1 MQITDNFRISK
12 SHWYGKL
19 PRLWQRTIVDIGIK
33 LGFIHR
39 YGKLQVVV
47 THPDGSKSTTY
58 GYNILTDV
66 GLKHLGD
73 ILTGA
78 EATNLDIGFIEPGS
92 GTTAPTISDTDTE
105 TPLTTADR
113 LAVTLQSRGTV
124 SPFEITIEGFVNST
138 KYTRPQTI
146 NELAIF
152 FTPDETGDL
161 FARGVLGTGI
171 TLNAG
176 DTATLT
182 YAFIW
187 R

>member
-1 MQITDNFRISK
+1 MNITDNFRISK

-19 PRLWQRTIVDIGIK
+19 PRRVQTFIVSAGIK
-33 LGFIHR
+33 LGLIHR
-39 YGKLQVVV
+39 YGKLQVII
-47 THPDGSKSTTY
+47 THPDGSKSKQI

-66 GLKHLGD
+66 GLKHMGD
-73 ILTGA
+73 ILVGA
-78 EATNLDIGFIEPGS
+78 EVTNLDIGFIEPGS
-92 GTTAPTISDTDTE
+92 GTTTPVIGDTDTE

-113 LAVTLQSRGTV
+113 IPATSQTRSSS
-124 SPFEITIEGFVNST
+124 SPFHITIDGFISST

-152 FTPDETGDL
+152 FTPDVTGDL
-161 FARGVLGTGI
+161 FARGVLAAGI
-171 TLNAG
+171 VLNSG
-176 DTATLT
+176 DAALIS